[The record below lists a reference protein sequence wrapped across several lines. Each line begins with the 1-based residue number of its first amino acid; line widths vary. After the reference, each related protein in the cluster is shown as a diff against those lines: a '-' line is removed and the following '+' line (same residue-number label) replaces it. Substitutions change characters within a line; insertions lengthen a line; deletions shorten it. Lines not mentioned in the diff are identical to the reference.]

1 MSSCNYRLLNDLYE
15 AIETNLAAI
24 SDKIDALDVTV
35 KIDELDV
42 DLDNLEQQL
51 IINNKL
57 RLLELI
63 GTDIM
68 TEEQQTEAYEA
79 IRDVLFAPSGSA
91 GGEGD

>member
-24 SDKIDALDVTV
+24 SD

-91 GGEGD
+91 VEEGN